1 MFNRNADRPF
11 RLDAR
16 FIKNLTAIDAPQ
28 QRYSDGPGAYGLS
41 LLVRRASWGGLTKT
55 FSQRVRVN
63 GKLTNIGLGPWP
75 LVTLEEA
82 REAGARQRLAPSG
95 KASTCSRTG
104 ARSSPARRR
113 SGTWSSG
120 QSRPTRRAGR
130 TPARSRRGAGRSRDY
145 VFPTLGDKRA
155 DAVTTADVL
164 GVVLPLWHDKRST
177 ANKVASFLSRT
188 FAYAIVE
195 GVRADNPAD
204 GKTLSSALPRTAS
217 TVEHFKALR
226 WQDVDA
232 ALTAVSRS
240 TSGETAKLAVEWV
253 AVTACRSGEARGA
266 TWAEIDGN
274 EWTIPAARMKA
285 ARPHRVPLSAAA
297 LDVLRRAHAFKTGED
312 GLLFPSARNG
322 APLADRTLA
331 RIFHDLGHRRD
342 DSRLAV
348 ELPRLVRRAGRR
360 PCRCGDGARA
370 QRRDGD
376 GAGLPALRPRRAAA
390 RGHAALGRRCPA

>member
-11 RLDAR
+11 RLDTR
-16 FIKNLTAIDAPQ
+16 FIKSPTAIDAPQ

-41 LLVRRASWGGLTKT
+41 LLVRRTTWGGFSKT
-55 FSQRVRVN
+55 FSQRVRIN
-63 GKLTNIGLGPWP
+63 GKVTNVGLGSWP
-75 LVTLEEA
+75 IVTLEEA
-82 REAGARQRLAPSG
+82 REQCLDNVRAVRHGVDLLADRRKVVSRAPTLRDMVERTIAANAPGWKNARTVETWR
-95 KASTCSRTG
+95 RTL
-104 ARSSPARRR
+104 
-113 SGTWSSG
+113 
-120 QSRPTRRAGR
+120 
-130 TPARSRRGAGRSRDY
+130 RDY

-155 DAVTTADVL
+155 DAITTADVL

-188 FAYAIVE
+188 FAFAIVE

-217 TVEHFKALR
+217 TVEHYKALR

-274 EWTIPAARMKA
+274 EWTIPAARMTA
-285 ARPHRVPLSAAA
+285 ARPHRVPLSDAA
-297 LDVLRRAHAFKTGED
+297 LDVLRRAQALKTGEN

-331 RIFHDLGHRRD
+331 RIFHDLGIAGTIHGLRSSFRD
-342 DSRLAV
+342 WAAEQGVDHVVAEIV
-348 ELPRLVRRAGRR
+348 EQRRAVIERWGDVVR
-360 PCRCGDGARA
+360 PE
-370 QRRDGD
+370 
-376 GAGLPALRPRRAAA
+376 PFVTP
-390 RGHAALGRRCPA
+390 